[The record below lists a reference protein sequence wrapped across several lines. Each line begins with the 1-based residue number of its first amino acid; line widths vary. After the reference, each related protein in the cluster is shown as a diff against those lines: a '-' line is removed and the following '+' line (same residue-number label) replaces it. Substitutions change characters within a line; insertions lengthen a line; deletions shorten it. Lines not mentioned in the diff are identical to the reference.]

1 MAVRLDFPRLVPGVA
16 ACPPVHPLGTW
27 LMSET
32 WKSSPRD
39 RREGRPL
46 SLPFTFVF
54 LNAFLGSRQV
64 TFPEGAG
71 EKLLL
76 ISNGTNCMDL
86 PSPFFLLFPPR
97 TMITFLMR
105 ILFKKYSSVFP
116 APSQDLFSF
125 VPIPFFPSSE
135 LHIFLVT
142 SPGWSNAWFFL
153 LPVASWQVAADPAVD
168 RGPGPAGGRGGGG
181 AWRKR

>member
-1 MAVRLDFPRLVPGVA
+1 MA

-27 LMSET
+27 LLSET
-32 WKSSPRD
+32 WKSSARD

-54 LNAFLGSRQV
+54 LNVFLGARQV
-64 TFPEGAG
+64 TFPEGVG

-76 ISNGTNCMDL
+76 ISDGTNCMDL
-86 PSPFFLLFPPR
+86 PSPFFFFSFFFPPR
-97 TMITFLMR
+97 TMIAFLMR
-105 ILFKKYSSVFP
+105 ILFKKCSSVFP

-142 SPGWSNAWFFL
+142 SPGWSAAWFFL
-153 LPVASWQVAADPAVD
+153 SPMASWQVAADPAVD
-168 RGPGPAGGRGGGG
+168 REPGAGLGARRGRGLEEAVSRG
-181 AWRKR
+181 R

>member
-1 MAVRLDFPRLVPGVA
+1 MGFPRLVPGVA
-16 ACPPVHPLGTW
+16 ACPPVRPLGTW
-27 LMSET
+27 LLSKT
-32 WKSSPRD
+32 WMSSPGD
-39 RREGRPL
+39 RREGWPL
-46 SLPFTFVF
+46 PLPFTFVF
-54 LNAFLGSRQV
+54 LNSFLGSRQV

-86 PSPFFLLFPPR
+86 PSPFFFFLFPPR

-116 APSQDLFSF
+116 APSQDLFSL
-125 VPIPFFPSSE
+125 VPVPFFPSSE

-142 SPGWSNAWFFL
+142 SPGWSAAWFFL

-168 RGPGPAGGRGGGG
+168 RGPGAGWGARRGRGLEE
-181 AWRKR
+181 AVS